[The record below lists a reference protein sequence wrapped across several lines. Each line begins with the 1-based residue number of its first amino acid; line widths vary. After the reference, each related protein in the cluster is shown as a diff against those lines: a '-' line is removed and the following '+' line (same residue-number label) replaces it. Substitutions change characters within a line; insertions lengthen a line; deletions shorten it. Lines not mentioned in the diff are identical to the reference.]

1 MVNRV
6 FRQSGRIPNNG
17 TDLYDSGWNMG
28 LRIVVYVISWRRDL
42 DILGLSFYAPLAQ
55 LVRAVGS

>member
-1 MVNRV
+1 MVNQV
-6 FRQSGRIPNNG
+6 FRQSGRIPNHG
-17 TDLYDSGWNMG
+17 DYLHTPGWNVG
-28 LRIVVYVISWRRDL
+28 LRIVVYVIAQRRDL